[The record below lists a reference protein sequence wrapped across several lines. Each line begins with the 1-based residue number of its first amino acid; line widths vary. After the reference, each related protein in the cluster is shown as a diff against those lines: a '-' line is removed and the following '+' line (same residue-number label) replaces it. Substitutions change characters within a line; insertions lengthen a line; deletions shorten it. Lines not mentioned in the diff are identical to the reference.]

1 MQNARSIAP
10 SGVNAPSDP
19 DLVERIRRGDVL
31 AFELMMR
38 RYNRRL
44 FRIARSILKDPSEA
58 EDAVQDAYLKVF
70 ANIGGFTGPDGFSA
84 WICRIVSNEALGRLR
99 QRARVVSLEAYRST
113 PDGARLREDDMLKS
127 PEPGPERLAASS
139 ELRRALEHAIEAL
152 PPDFCAVFML
162 RAVEGLSVAETS
174 LSLGI
179 RPETV
184 KTRFHRARRLLRE
197 QLVGQ
202 IDQALPET
210 FAFAGERCDRVVAKV
225 LARIASTLP
234 HNPGHEQ
241 NRPSKGD

>member
-1 MQNARSIAP
+1 MQNAQSIAP
-10 SGVNAPSDP
+10 SGVNAPSDA
-19 DLVERIRRGDVL
+19 DLVERIRLGDVL

-70 ANIGGFTGPDGFSA
+70 ANIGSFTGPDGFSA
-84 WICRIVSNEALGRLR
+84 WICRIVGNEALGRLR

-113 PDGARLREDDMLKS
+113 PDGAGLREDDMLKS

-139 ELRRALEHAIEAL
+139 ELRRALEQAIDAL

-174 LSLGI
+174 ASLGI

-184 KTRFHRARRLLRE
+184 KTRFHRARRLLR
-197 QLVGQ
+197 QHLVGQ
-202 IDQALPET
+202 VDHALPGA
-210 FAFAGERCDRVVAKV
+210 FDFAGERCARLVAEV
-225 LARIASTLP
+225 LARIASTP
-234 HNPGHEQ
+234 TINA
-241 NRPSKGD
+241 NNCKGD